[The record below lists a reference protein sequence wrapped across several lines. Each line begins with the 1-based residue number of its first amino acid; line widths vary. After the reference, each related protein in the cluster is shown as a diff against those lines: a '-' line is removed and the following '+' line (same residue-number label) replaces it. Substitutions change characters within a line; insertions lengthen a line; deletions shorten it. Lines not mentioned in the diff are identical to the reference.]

1 MTLFV
6 VLSLDLCRQTAFAE
20 SLALELDG
28 LDFSVVHKLS
38 RAKNLGS
45 QSQDLNQGPQG
56 EKRKRYKKL
65 RLKSRN
71 N

>member
-6 VLSLDLCRQTAFAE
+6 VLSLGLCRQTAFEE

-56 EKRKRYKKL
+56 EKHERFKKL
-65 RLKSRN
+65 RLK
-71 N
+71 

>member
-6 VLSLDLCRQTAFAE
+6 VLSLDLCRQTAFEE